1 MQKNVRQLEVLK
13 QIMEPNAEK
22 CVSAKFTETAI
33 KKSTSVKSSEVL
45 WHLKK
50 YFSYNLLLFNI
61 TLQKIC

>member
-13 QIMEPNAEK
+13 QMMERDAEK

-33 KKSTSVKSSEVL
+33 KKSTSDKSSEVL

-50 YFSYNLLLFNI
+50 CFS
-61 TLQKIC
+61 